1 MVFKY
6 GPHVILINTVERFK
20 INTITTKR
28 LNTKFI
34 YIYFY
39 YHHGYGLHTWGKD
52 ILVYY
57 LKPAQLGE
65 EYIGINTFIG
75 EPL

>member
-1 MVFKY
+1 MSMKGLLKVKLLN
-6 GPHVILINTVERFK
+6 GKRASVITCLPTN
-20 INTITTKR
+20 N
-28 LNTKFI
+28 L
-34 YIYFY
+34 
-39 YHHGYGLHTWGKD
+39 HHGYGLHTWGKD